1 MIKKKVIARELLI
14 FWSIVII
21 VGLTYWAYTLYDNSK
36 QNKLNPINEEITKIE
51 GSIEKDVEFVYKSD
65 EEIKNIFTSRFT
77 FDSESFVTLFYKAYA
92 PERLKDLDEER
103 LKNIY
108 GNYLN
113 DTDSLI
119 TSIYLKY
126 LPNEVLEPNEIDSIK
141 ARFNKITNISLSR
154 ESQIELLKKQKHF
167 KNAERIS
174 ILNNEKEHIQS
185 SSLINL
191 SKSDFLIAM
200 ISILVFLAYVLR
212 FVIMSIVWAVKT
224 TTDKS
229 QQ

>member
-1 MIKKKVIARELLI
+1 
-14 FWSIVII
+14 
-21 VGLTYWAYTLYDNSK
+21 
-36 QNKLNPINEEITKIE
+36 
-51 GSIEKDVEFVYKSD
+51 
-65 EEIKNIFTSRFT
+65 
-77 FDSESFVTLFYKAYA
+77 
-92 PERLKDLDEER
+92 
-103 LKNIY
+103 
-108 GNYLN
+108 
-113 DTDSLI
+113 LI

-174 ILNNEKEHIQS
+174 ILNKEKEHIQS